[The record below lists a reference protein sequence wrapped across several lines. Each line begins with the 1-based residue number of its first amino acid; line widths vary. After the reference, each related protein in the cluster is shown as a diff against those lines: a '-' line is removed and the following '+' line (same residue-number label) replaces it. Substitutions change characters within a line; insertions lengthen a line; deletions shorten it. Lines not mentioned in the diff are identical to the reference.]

1 MTTENNISTIRR
13 LLDSYYEATISDKE
27 MQELLRLLFETDDL
41 PGELLPDRDMLL
53 ALHSMP
59 RHDAAREKSRENLSR
74 TLASLP
80 EQRRRRRFGRWSVL
94 LGASLAAA
102 CVACILLIGFG
113 SRNPAPTVPS
123 SSVSR
128 LTASAASR
136 DTIPERIVR
145 LATDTLDIV
154 ASAPKIVTEKVR
166 THSRAAIASVPAAAV
181 SKCIADTTRIAEVL
195 RRQRAED
202 AETMQLL
209 ADILTTVQEDYATT
223 LELMD
228 DINASYSSAVSI
240 PTNMKVKFEN
250 KPLPTI

>member
-1 MTTENNISTIRR
+1 MTTDSNITTIKR
-13 LLDSYYEATISDKE
+13 LLDSYYEATISDNG
-27 MQELLRLLFETDDL
+27 MQQLLRLLSETDDL
-41 PGELLPDRDMLL
+41 PGEFLPDRDMIL

-74 TLASLP
+74 TLAALP
-80 EQRRRRRFGRWSVL
+80 THHRRRYSRWSVA

-102 CVACILLIGFG
+102 CLACILFIGFG
-113 SRNPAPTVPS
+113 NRDSSTTPTSAPAPH
-123 SSVSR
+123 
-128 LTASAASR
+128 LTASASTC
-136 DTIPERIVR
+136 DTIPERIIR
-145 LATDTLDIV
+145 LAADTLDIV
-154 ASAPKIVTEKVR
+154 ASAPKIVTSKVR
-166 THSRAAIASVPAAAV
+166 AHSRTVIASVRTDAV
-181 SKCIADTTRIAEVL
+181 KECIADTTRIAEVL

-228 DINASYSSAVSI
+228 DINASYSSAVTI
-240 PTNMKVKFEN
+240 PANMKINFDN

>member
-1 MTTENNISTIRR
+1 MTTDNNITAIKR
-13 LLDSYYEATISDKE
+13 LLDSYYEATISGQE
-27 MQELLRLLFETDDL
+27 MQELLRLLSETDDL
-41 PGELLPDRDMLL
+41 PGNLLPDRDMLL

-59 RHDAAREKSRENLSR
+59 RHDAAREKSRERLYR
-74 TLASLP
+74 TLAEVPS
-80 EQRRRRRFGRWSVL
+80 QRRRRHRRWSVA

-113 SRNPAPTVPS
+113 SRHSSTTPISAPSPH
-123 SSVSR
+123 
-128 LTASAASR
+128 LTASASTC
-136 DTIPERIVR
+136 DTIPERIIR
-145 LATDTLDIV
+145 LAADTLDIV
-154 ASAPKIVTEKVR
+154 ASAPKIVSSKVR
-166 THSRAAIASVPAAAV
+166 AHSRTVIASVRTDAV
-181 SKCIADTTRIAEVL
+181 KECIADTTRIAEVL

-228 DINASYSSAVSI
+228 DINTSYSSAVSI